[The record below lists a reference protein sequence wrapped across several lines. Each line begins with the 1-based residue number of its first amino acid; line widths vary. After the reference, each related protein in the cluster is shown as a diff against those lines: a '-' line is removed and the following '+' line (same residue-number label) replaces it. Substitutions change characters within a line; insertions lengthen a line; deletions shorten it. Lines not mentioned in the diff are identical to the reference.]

1 MAKANVL
8 LTLSLKEKEVLD
20 TILNEVY
27 SYFEDNIDVG
37 EVMSD
42 IYNAYTGNLPVVFE
56 GNLITV
62 QIVEDDE

>member
-42 IYNAYTGNLPVVFE
+42 IYNAYTSNLPVVFE